1 MKLYIIE
8 ITSNLRNHFHK
19 VVVFIIFMVG
29 LLV

>member
-8 ITSNLRNHFHK
+8 ITSNLRVNFHK